1 MTEGTPGPAYTRHH
15 WAKSDRENRG
25 RIHLL
30 EHHLADVGACFE
42 ALMRQP
48 TIRQRLATTG
58 GLSDL
63 DESLVARLSV
73 FAALHDI
80 GKVNMGFQTRI
91 WRDEDLPGKP
101 KPGWAGHTD
110 DVVPVL
116 TGDDYTTYEWFSNA
130 LDWDDFLTWD
140 DRGGETVCA
149 MLVATLS
156 HHGRPLQLDGGRS
169 KNPAIWRK
177 FGDLK
182 PEDCVR
188 RIGWLL
194 RGWFPAAFE
203 PGGSPL
209 PSAPPFQHMFLG
221 LCTLADW
228 IGSDERHFRYCDQS
242 TDDYIHTARKNAKR
256 ALCTISLDIQEQ
268 SSAFLSRPLPDFAAL
283 FEIDGGKPP
292 NAIQNHAVLKT
303 PLEESVVIIESE
315 TGSGKTEAALW
326 RFAKMYQKGLVDG
339 LYFALPTRVAASQMY
354 DRVKHFT
361 KQMFPDGHQPLPVLA
376 VPGYICAGDFTGKHL
391 PDYQVMWEDRPNYE
405 SRARRWAAENAKRF
419 LAAQIAVGTV
429 DQAMMGALKVKN
441 AHMRAAC
448 LARNLLVIDEVHAS
462 DTYMSVVLEAL
473 LDAHVGAGGYA
484 LLMSATLGSA
494 ARTRWLHH
502 GRKEGPSL
510 SEAICAPYP
519 AVSTTEGMS
528 SAGENDQGKTVSVKA
543 SPTMRDFGDT
553 AKCALDAAR
562 ADAKV
567 LVVRNTVGHA
577 VSTQQALEE
586 LAGDGDA
593 GRLFDV
599 EGKTTLHHGRFA
611 ACDRAMFDKRIEE
624 LLGKSRQS
632 GGRVVVGTQ
641 TLEQS
646 LDIDADLLITDL
658 CPVDVLLQRIG
669 RLHRHKHNDRPNGYA
684 SPTCIVLTPPD
695 NDLAPLLT
703 DGEYANGLGPQ
714 GYVYEDLRI
723 LEATRRLIGEH
734 PEWRIPEMNR
744 LLVER
749 ATHPDALK
757 AIVECSSEESRD
769 DWKAH
774 AKQIKGGE
782 IGDGQ
787 TAAGVTIKRAE
798 RFFKLPEMSN
808 GDVLFKTKE
817 EKIRTRLGDDRIDI
831 ALDPPQP
838 SPFNRSNSIDKL
850 AVSVRWLPDGD
861 APESV
866 TPSVT
871 DGGFTF
877 AVGEKRFLYDR
888 WGLVAISNTAPNGQ
902 RLRVCGGT
910 CI

>member
-1 MTEGTPGPAYTRHH
+1 MTQGTPGPAYTRHH
-15 WAKSDRENRG
+15 WAKSDRENPG

-116 TGDDYTTYEWFSNA
+116 TDEDYTTAEWFFAA
-130 LDWDDFLTWD
+130 LGWDDFLTWD
-140 DRGGETVCA
+140 DCGGETVCA

-188 RIGWLL
+188 RIGRLL
-194 RGWFPAAFE
+194 RLWFPSAFAQ
-203 PGGSPL
+203 GGSPL
-209 PSAPPFQHMFLG
+209 PSAPAFQHMFLG
-221 LCTLADW
+221 LCNWADW
-228 IGSDERHFRYCDQS
+228 IGSNKAWFPYVDTPC
-242 TDDYIHTARKNAKR
+242 DDYIETTRERAKK
-256 ALCTISLDIQEQ
+256 AIDAIGLKL
-268 SSAFLSRPLPDFAAL
+268 SAQRRHFEGVPEFGNL
-283 FEIDGGKPP
+283 FGIDGSP
-292 NAIQNHAVLKT
+292 NAIQETAHDI
-303 PLEESVVIIESE
+303 PLDRRLVIIESE
-315 TGSGKTEAALW
+315 TGSGKTEAALR
-326 RFAKMYQKGLVDG
+326 RFARMYEAGLVDG
-339 LYFALPTRVAASQMY
+339 LYFALPTRSAAVQIHQ
-354 DRVKHFT
+354 RVESFT
-361 KQMFPDGHQPLPVLA
+361 RNLFPHNAPSVVLA
-376 VPGYICAGDFTGKHL
+376 VPGYEPGADAASVAMQ
-391 PDYQVMWEDRPNYE
+391 DYKPWYEDPHDDRPWA
-405 SRARRWAAENAKRF
+405 SRNPKRY

-429 DQAMMGALKVKN
+429 DQAMMGALQVKN

-448 LARNLLVIDEVHAS
+448 LARNLLVVDEVHAS

-484 LLMSATLGSA
+484 LLMSATLGST

-502 GRKEGPSL
+502 GRKDGSSL

-519 AVSTTEGMS
+519 AVSTSDGTDDNLIP
-528 SAGENDQGKTVSVKA
+528 AGENDQGKTVSVEA
-543 SPTMRDFGDT
+543 SPTMRDFADT
-553 AKCALDAAR
+553 AKRALDAAH
-562 ADAKV
+562 AGAKV
-567 LVVRNTVGHA
+567 LVVRNTVRHA
-577 VSTQQALEE
+577 VRTQQALEE

-593 GRLFDV
+593 GLLFDV

-611 ACDRAMFDKRIEE
+611 ACDRAMLDKRIEE
-624 LLGKSRQS
+624 LLGKGRQP
-632 GGRVVVGTQ
+632 GGHVVVGTQ

-669 RLHRHKHNDRPNGYA
+669 RLHRHKDNDRPDGYA
-684 SPTCIVLTPPD
+684 TPACIVLTPPD

-703 DGEYANGLGPQ
+703 DGEHANGLGPK

-723 LEATRRLIGEH
+723 LEATRRLIDEH
-734 PEWRIPEMNR
+734 RKWRIPDMNR
-744 LLVER
+744 MLVER
-749 ATHPDALK
+749 ATHPDALE
-757 AIVECSSEESRD
+757 AIAEEMGE
-769 DWKAH
+769 DWQVH
-774 AKQIKGGE
+774 ALNTEGGE
-782 IGDGQ
+782 IADNLHARGH
-787 TAAGVTIKRAE
+787 TIKRDKS
-798 RFFKLPEMSN
+798 FFEDN
-808 GDVLFKTKE
+808 RDVLFVSDE
-817 EKIRTRLGDDRIDI
+817 ERIRTRLGDDRIDI

-838 SPFNRSNSIDKL
+838 SPFDSSNSIDKL
-850 AVSVRWLPDGD
+850 AVSVRWLPSGD

-866 TPSVT
+866 TPSPT

-877 AVGEKRFLYDR
+877 AVGEKSFVYDR
-888 WGLVAISNTAPNGQ
+888 LGLGQ
-902 RLRVCGGT
+902 AK
-910 CI
+910 